1 MDRGDR
7 HDQAEDLL
15 KREIVTDLVRLL
27 SGKQQGSPSREH
39 ASLVCGIGR
48 ACGVDLVEE
57 LDEVVLVVEGIAESP
72 QPRLESLTGR
82 LPVDGL
88 GGLTDDVDLIEIQ
101 RFEQLAAT
109 WEVAVERRHPDTGA
123 PGDLCHRDLSVL
135 LRESSAGDGED
146 LVTVALGLGPPGR
159 VGGCTGGHGSHCR
172 TVYPETVLTLPDNLS
187 DKCWENI
194 VPATPVA
201 LVTGANKG
209 IGLQIAKDLAA
220 RDLTVLVGSRELDR
234 GEAAAKSIEGDARAV
249 QLDVTDQSSIA
260 AAAERIRDEFGRLDV
275 LVNNAGIS
283 HAATPGR
290 SMEEIVAG
298 RLSAAS
304 LDEIR
309 SVFETNVFGVI
320 AVTQAMLPLLREAPA
335 GRVVNVSSSG
345 GSLTLNSDPT
355 NPHRAMF
362 GTYSASKA
370 AANAVTVAFA
380 ADLEADGIKVNAA
393 CPGFTGTDL
402 NFFRGTRTVE
412 QGAREPVRLALIG
425 PDGPT
430 GTFSNEDGPL
440 PW

>member
-1 MDRGDR
+1 M
-7 HDQAEDLL
+7 
-15 KREIVTDLVRLL
+15 
-27 SGKQQGSPSREH
+27 
-39 ASLVCGIGR
+39 
-48 ACGVDLVEE
+48 
-57 LDEVVLVVEGIAESP
+57 
-72 QPRLESLTGR
+72 
-82 LPVDGL
+82 
-88 GGLTDDVDLIEIQ
+88 
-101 RFEQLAAT
+101 
-109 WEVAVERRHPDTGA
+109 PDT
-123 PGDLCHRDLSVL
+123 R
-135 LRESSAGDGED
+135 
-146 LVTVALGLGPPGR
+146 
-159 VGGCTGGHGSHCR
+159 
-172 TVYPETVLTLPDNLS
+172 
-187 DKCWENI
+187 
-194 VPATPVA
+194 VA

-220 RDLTVLVGSRELDR
+220 RGFAVLVGSRDLER
-234 GEAAAKSIEGDARAV
+234 GETAAKTVGADARAL
-249 QLDVTDQSSIA
+249 QLDVTDQASIA
-260 AAAERIRDEFGRLDV
+260 AAAERIHNEVGRLDV
-275 LVNNAGIS
+275 LVNNAGITN
-283 HAATPGR
+283 AGEPGR
-290 SMEEIVAG
+290 PLQEMAQSGLMSVV
-298 RLSAAS
+298 S
-304 LDEIR
+304 LDEVR
-309 SVFETNVFGVI
+309 TVWETNVFGVI

-335 GRVVNVSSSG
+335 GRVVNVASSG